1 MAAAL
6 LRRAAQN
13 DGAPDLDI
21 DSAGLHPTD
30 PCATAG
36 AVTAM
41 LAYGID
47 LSDHR
52 PKAVSQD
59 LVDWAELVLTVSH
72 DHSRT
77 VVQRFPGASGK
88 TAVFSSFAGDEGDIP
103 DPYGAGLL
111 AFESCARRLCTLA
124 QQALARLRP

>member
-6 LRRAAQN
+6 LRLAVRN
-13 DGAPDLDI
+13 DGAPDLQI

-30 PCATAG
+30 LCASPG

-52 PKAVSQD
+52 PKAVSQA
-59 LVDWAELVLTVSH
+59 LVDWAELVLTMSQ

-77 VVQRFPGASGK
+77 VIQRFPGASGK
-88 TAVFSSFAGDEGDIP
+88 TAIFSSFAGDEGDIP

-111 AFESCARRLCTLA
+111 AFEACARRLHTLA